1 MEALGVDYVDL
12 ALVHWPHPGHEETY
26 RGLEALVDEGLVKAV
41 GLSNYTVE
49 DYRKLESTLRIAPVV
64 NQIEVNPL
72 LFRKDC
78 VEFFQ
83 QAGLVVQAYKPLRR
97 GAALN
102 AEEITAIA
110 AKHGISNAQVCLRWA
125 IQRNMV
131 VLPKTAT
138 PARMVENL
146 DIFGCELDDAD
157 MRVLDSLTKDETL
170 EDWASHLEDR
180 KNQDLGA
187 YVTRPKP

>member
-1 MEALGVDYVDL
+1 
-12 ALVHWPHPGHEETY
+12 
-26 RGLEALVDEGLVKAV
+26 VKAV

-83 QAGLVVQAYKPLRR
+83 QAGMVVQAYKPLRR